1 MTAILSH
8 IKSFAVLFLVLT
20 LLVSMVPRQQFEK
33 YIRFF
38 AGMVLILITISPL
51 KGGLNFQEQAGIL
64 FEEFSDFWEK
74 QQAGEVLGFLYPV
87 LNGIFGSEDFFKLLD
102 YETFSEELEQLTLD
116 TRKLS
121 FLHND
126 YYLTQY
132 EDAVAADVQNKVKEY
147 GYPVDTVNVELSE
160 DYTIKRISVV
170 LKEDGEEIIIGKI
183 LLSEEEQEQGW
194 DEKRELTKILSEY
207 YGVEDDKIAIVR
219 SAE

>member
-38 AGMVLILITISPL
+38 AQLVL
-51 KGGLNFQEQAGIL
+51 
-64 FEEFSDFWEK
+64 
-74 QQAGEVLGFLYPV
+74 VLGFLYPV

-121 FLHND
+121 FLQND

-132 EDAVAADVQNKVKEY
+132 EDVVAADVQNKVKEY
-147 GYPVDTVNVELSE
+147 GYPVDTVDVELSE

>member
-38 AGMVLILITISPL
+38 ARLVL
-51 KGGLNFQEQAGIL
+51 
-64 FEEFSDFWEK
+64 
-74 QQAGEVLGFLYPV
+74 VLGFLYPV

-121 FLHND
+121 FLQND